1 MTVCLQHQQPQTAA
15 SDLRLEGASV
25 HMIGV
30 GGAGMCGAARML
42 LDLGAKVAGSDLNA
56 FEGMGKLV
64 QAGACIF
71 VGHSA
76 DHVIPRTDL
85 VVISAAVPA
94 ANPELVE
101 AHELGIPVIKYAQL
115 LGELMRYHQGLAIAG
130 THGKS
135 TTTAMCAFL
144 LREVGLD
151 PSFVVGATSNQLGG
165 SSAAGSGDHFVV
177 ESCEYDRSFL
187 HLHPQAAAILN
198 VEPDHLDYFGS
209 IENVVEAFAS
219 FASNV
224 PSSGVVFA
232 NIDDHL
238 AIQAVADVSAEVVTL
253 GIENESADWHAC
265 NLTAD
270 KACYSFDVV
279 YRSQPLFSTRLNVPG
294 RYNVTN
300 ALAAIAL
307 AHYAGADPELLA
319 QALPKFTGIGR
330 RLTHR
335 GQWSGVTVVDDY
347 AHHPTEIRVTLDA
360 IRKQYV
366 PKRLWVIFQPHQ
378 HARTR
383 FLLDDFAAAF
393 TDADEIVIPDIYGA
407 REASDENDTI
417 SSQDLVNRI
426 CEVGGQAQYIAD
438 LDAVVTKILPQL
450 TLGDLVVT
458 MGAGDIW
465 KVTDELVARIRG

>member
-1 MTVCLQHQQPQTAA
+1 MTVCVQQPRIQTA
-15 SDLRLEGASV
+15 SRELRLEGANV
-25 HMIGV
+25 HLVGV

-42 LDLGAKVAGSDLNA
+42 LDLGAKVAGSDLVP

-71 VGHSA
+71 IGHNA

-85 VVISAAVPA
+85 VVISAAVPET
-94 ANPELVE
+94 NPELAE
-101 AHELGIPVIKYAQL
+101 ARQLDIPVIKYAQL
-115 LGELMRYHQGLAIAG
+115 LGELMRYRQGLAIAG

-144 LREVGLD
+144 MREVGLA
-151 PSFVVGATSNQLGG
+151 PSFVVGATSEQLGG

-198 VEPDHLDYFGS
+198 IEPDHLDYFGS
-209 IENVVEAFAS
+209 IENVVEAFAA

-224 PSSGVVFA
+224 PSDGVVFVNA
-232 NIDDHL
+232 DNQL
-238 AIQAVADVSAEVVTL
+238 ALQAVAEVSAEVITL
-253 GIENESADWHAC
+253 SIENDSADWQVK
-265 NLTAD
+265 NLLAD

-279 YRSQPLFSTRLNVPG
+279 YRKELLFSTHLTVPG
-294 RYNVTN
+294 KYNVSN

-307 AHYAGADPELLA
+307 AHYAGAEPAALA
-319 QALPKFTGIGR
+319 EALPKFAGIGR

-335 GQWSGVTVVDDY
+335 GQWSGITVVDDY

-360 IRKQYV
+360 IRKQYQ

-383 FLLDDFAAAF
+383 FFLDDFASAF
-393 TDADEIVIPDIYGA
+393 SDADEIIIPDIYGA
-407 REASDENDTI
+407 REASDDSEAI
-417 SSQDLVNRI
+417 SSQDLVSRI
-426 CEVGGQAQYIAD
+426 CDQGGRAQYIA
-438 LDAVVTKILPQL
+438 AMEAIVEKILPLL
-450 TLGDLVVT
+450 TQGDVVVT

-465 KVTDELVARIRG
+465 NVTDELVARIRE